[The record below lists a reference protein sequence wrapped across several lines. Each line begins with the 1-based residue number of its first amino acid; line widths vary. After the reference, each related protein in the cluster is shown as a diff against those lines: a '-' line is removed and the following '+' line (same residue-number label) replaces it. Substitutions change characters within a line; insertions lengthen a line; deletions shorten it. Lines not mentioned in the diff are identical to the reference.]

1 MMTWLAR
8 NRVLRVLIPGAS
20 LLVLGG
26 CPLTDAQIA
35 SIYQS
40 AISTGLNTVVRQ
52 LFESL
57 VGGGTTV

>member
-1 MMTWLAR
+1 MLNWLAR
-8 NRVLRVLIPGAS
+8 SRVMRVLIPGAS

-40 AISTGLNTVVRQ
+40 ALSTGLNTVVRQ
-52 LFESL
+52 LFEGL
-57 VGGGTTV
+57 LGTTTA

>member
-8 NRVLRVLIPGAS
+8 NRVFRVLIPGAS
-20 LLVLGG
+20 LLLLGG

-40 AISTGLNTVVRQ
+40 AVSTGLNTVVRQ
-52 LFESL
+52 LFEGL
-57 VGGGTTV
+57 LGGGTTA

>member
-52 LFESL
+52 VFEGL
-57 VGGGTTV
+57 LGGTTA

>member
-8 NRVLRVLIPGAS
+8 NRLLRVLIPGAS

-40 AISTGLNTVVRQ
+40 AISTGLNTIVRQ
-52 LFESL
+52 LFESAL
-57 VGGGTTV
+57 GATTV